1 MLKKAPG
8 QYVRAYLHAESDGT
22 DMSYFVAHQLD
33 VIIAAVESLRG
44 YLARKTKERN
54 QAEALL
60 RPGPGL
66 GAALNHRQ
74 RSLLLHAIR
83 HPGSV
88 SEIAGHQAAH
98 RVTYPNARADLLGLV
113 ELNLVEQEQ
122 MSKPVVSTPAGETGR
137 EACRN
142 RVSQ

>member
-1 MLKKAPG
+1 
-8 QYVRAYLHAESDGT
+8 
-22 DMSYFVAHQLD
+22 MSYVVAHERE

-44 YLARKTKERN
+44 YLARKTRERN

-60 RPGPGL
+60 RPGSGL

-88 SEIAGHQAAH
+88 YEIAGHQAAH
-98 RVTYPNARADLLGLV
+98 RVTYPTARADLIGLV
-113 ELNLVEQEQ
+113 ELNLVEQEKRGKA
-122 MSKPVVSTPAGETGR
+122 SVLTPVEGLAQRLERYRFARHSPRSEEHTSE
-137 EACRN
+137 
-142 RVSQ
+142 

>member
-1 MLKKAPG
+1 MLSSGYWLTEYISISSILKKAPG

-60 RPGPGL
+60 RPGSGL
-66 GAALNHRQ
+66 GAAL
-74 RSLLLHAIR
+74 RSEEHTSELQSPMRNSYA
-83 HPGSV
+83 V
-88 SEIAGHQAAH
+88 S
-98 RVTYPNARADLLGLV
+98 
-113 ELNLVEQEQ
+113 
-122 MSKPVVSTPAGETGR
+122 
-137 EACRN
+137 CF
-142 RVSQ
+142 

>member
-1 MLKKAPG
+1 MEFRRVFYRSWSMLSSGYWLTEYICISSILKMAPG

-60 RPGPGL
+60 RPGSGL
-66 GAALNHRQ
+66 GAALNHTHRP
-74 RSLLLHAIR
+74 LLLHAIR

-88 SEIAGHQAAH
+88 
-98 RVTYPNARADLLGLV
+98 
-113 ELNLVEQEQ
+113 
-122 MSKPVVSTPAGETGR
+122 
-137 EACRN
+137 
-142 RVSQ
+142 

>member
-1 MLKKAPG
+1 MLSSGYWLTEYISISSILKKAPA

-60 RPGPGL
+60 RPGSGL
-66 GAALNHRQ
+66 GAALNPRQ
-74 RSLLLHAIR
+74 HSLLLHALR
-83 HPGSV
+83 HTGTV
-88 SEIAGHQAAH
+88 HEIYGHPPPH
-98 RVTYPNARADLLGLV
+98 RATTQTARAH
-113 ELNLVEQEQ
+113 
-122 MSKPVVSTPAGETGR
+122 P
-137 EACRN
+137 
-142 RVSQ
+142 

>member
-1 MLKKAPG
+1 
-8 QYVRAYLHAESDGT
+8 
-22 DMSYFVAHQLD
+22 MSYFVAHQLD

-60 RPGPGL
+60 RPGSGL

-88 SEIAGHQAAH
+88 YEIAAHQAAH
-98 RVTYPNARADLLGLV
+98 RVTYPTARADLIGRSEEHTS
-113 ELNLVEQEQ
+113 ELPPL
-122 MSKPVVSTPAGETGR
+122 M
-137 EACRN
+137 RN
-142 RVSQ
+142 TYAVFCSHKKT